1 MWFTSNK
8 NIELKLYEMEPFSDE
23 YTVLATYE
31 ELDVISLLKSEVNI
45 PDNSM
50 VKVNNMNAKKFY
62 LTNIDIETDSTFTS
76 NELTTVIEYYVNYTL
91 IGPTF
96 TASNTEKIE
105 DLPTKIR
112 DIKIKRL
119 GI

>member
-1 MWFTSNK
+1 MWFTSNN

-50 VKVNNMNAKKFY
+50 VKVNNMTARKFY
-62 LTNIDIETDSTFTS
+62 LTNRDLDNDATFTS
-76 NELTTVIEYYVNYTL
+76 NELTIAMEYYVNYTL

-96 TASNTEKIE
+96 ALSSTDKIE
-105 DLPTKIR
+105 DLPSKIR
-112 DIKIKRL
+112 DIKLNRL
-119 GI
+119 I

>member
-1 MWFTSNK
+1 MWFTNNN

-50 VKVNNMNAKKFY
+50 LKVNNMIARKFY
-62 LTNIDIETDSTFTS
+62 LTNIDIETDSTFTP

-96 TASNTEKIE
+96 TASNTDKIE

-112 DIKIKRL
+112 DIKLNRL
-119 GI
+119 I

>member
-1 MWFTSNK
+1 MWLTNN
-8 NIELKLYEMEPFSDE
+8 NIEIKLYEMEPFSDE

-45 PDNSM
+45 PDNTM
-50 VKVNNMNAKKFY
+50 VKINNMNAKKFY
-62 LTNIDIETDSTFTS
+62 LTNRDLENDATFTP

-91 IGPTF
+91 IGPTY
-96 TASNTEKIE
+96 TVSNTDQIE

>member
-62 LTNIDIETDSTFTS
+62 LTDIETDATFTP

-96 TASNTEKIE
+96 NASNTYKIE

>member
-1 MWFTSNK
+1 MWLTNN
-8 NIELKLYEMEPFSDE
+8 NIELKLYEMEPFSYE

-45 PDNSM
+45 PDNTM
-50 VKVNNMNAKKFY
+50 VKINNMNAKKFY
-62 LTNIDIETDSTFTS
+62 VYTFTP

-91 IGPTF
+91 IGPTY
-96 TASNTEKIE
+96 TVSNTDQIE